1 MLPKLDF
8 FYNIKGSKEE
18 TVIFCGDRW
27 TDFYRNGLGYNQ
39 WVPLT
44 VDGEKVKFNSVSKF
58 HLNSQFGEWIV
69 GEKNNWILNPS
80 FYADSESQETMDGW
94 KNFIQVILI
103 RIKVQE
109 LETSVCNN

>member
-1 MLPKLDF
+1 MLPKLDY

-27 TDFYRNGLGYNQ
+27 ADFDGNGLGYNQ

-58 HLNSQFGEWIV
+58 HLNSQ
-69 GEKNNWILNPS
+69 ILGNGLLVKKIIG
-80 FYADSESQETMDGW
+80 F
-94 KNFIQVILI
+94 
-103 RIKVQE
+103 
-109 LETSVCNN
+109 